1 MLPKS
6 PRTGHASQRADRI
19 GPYGHSIP
27 ERTSAR
33 LHVRDILKQINRIH
47 A

>member
-27 ERTSAR
+27 GRTSVR
-33 LHVRDILKQINRIH
+33 ILVRDILKQISRIH

>member
-1 MLPKS
+1 MRRTLNSPK
-6 PRTGHASQRADRI
+6 TGHASQSADRI

-33 LHVRDILKQINRIH
+33 LKLRGIL
-47 A
+47 